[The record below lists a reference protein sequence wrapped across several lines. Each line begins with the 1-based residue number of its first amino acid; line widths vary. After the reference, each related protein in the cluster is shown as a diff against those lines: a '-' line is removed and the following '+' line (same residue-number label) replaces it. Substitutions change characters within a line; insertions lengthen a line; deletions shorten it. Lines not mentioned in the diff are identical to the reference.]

1 MGLLDSFEKGLE
13 RAVNSA
19 FAKTFRSGIQPV
31 EVASALRSELDKKA
45 AVVTRDRILAPNAFT
60 VHLAPTD
67 AEKMTALGA
76 PLDEELHTLVQK
88 HAKKQGY
95 SFAGPVSI
103 ALESDD
109 QQATGTIR
117 VDSTTAE
124 GRVSWR
130 GVVDVEGRRHPLVK
144 SRTVIGRG
152 SDADITISDAG
163 TSRKHVEILWDGERA
178 MVRDMNSTN
187 GTQLN
192 GRKVTEAALPPDST
206 VTIGRTDIVFRVVA
220 QSAPP
225 KPTRPAADVT
235 RAFDLRDQGP
245 LA

>member
-31 EVASALRSELDKKA
+31 EIAAALRSELDKKA
-45 AVVTRDRILAPNAFT
+45 AVVSRDRILAPNTFT
-60 VHLAPTD
+60 VRLSPAD
-67 AEKMTALGA
+67 DDKMASLGDALGHE
-76 PLDEELHTLVQK
+76 LDTLVQK
-88 HAKKQGY
+88 HAKSQGY

-103 ALESDD
+103 TIARDEQLT
-109 QQATGTIR
+109 TGTLR
-117 VDSTTAE
+117 VDATTAE
-124 GRVSWR
+124 GRVAWR
-130 GVVDVEGRRHPLVK
+130 GVVDVEGKRHPLVK

-187 GTQLN
+187 GTMLN
-192 GRKVTEAALPPDST
+192 GRKVTEAALPPDAT

-220 QSAPP
+220 QAAPP
-225 KPTRPAADVT
+225 KPTVPAADAT
-235 RAFDLRDQGP
+235 RAFDLRDGGS